1 MKEKEEHLTMSQ
13 DFLLNALRKNKTE
26 CTIITTN
33 GVRIKGVIELFDSY
47 VILTRSESRTLNMVY
62 KHAVST
68 IVADQ
73 LFR

>member
-1 MKEKEEHLTMSQ
+1 MSQ

-33 GVRIKGVIELFDSY
+33 GVRIKGIIELFDSY
-47 VILTRSESRTLNMVY
+47 VILIRSESRTLNMVY
-62 KHAVST
+62 KHAIST
-68 IVADQ
+68 VTSEH